1 MGMDVYTLTGLN
13 ADFDGDTLNIKMLY
27 NKRFADEAER
37 IYSPRNAFCISRDDG
52 RMNSSVNI
60 FKDTVINLN
69 ALITLSKAN
78 YTKEDKAAIK
88 AAQTM
93 AIEGV

>member
-69 ALITLSKAN
+69 ALITLSKGN
-78 YTKEDKAAIK
+78 YTKEDKEAIK